1 MYKIKDIANIT
12 GIQPQTLRVW
22 EKRYGLLIP
31 DRTDTKI
38 RYYSEKDLLKL
49 LNISLLQEK
58 GWKISKI
65 AELTDQEVQREIANL
80 HLQEDQENVIVQLLI
95 KALCTMDAALFLRVS
110 SSCIEKEGLQ
120 FTYMHYFIPFFE
132 RIGIM
137 WLANTINPAQE
148 HMISNLIRQKIIA
161 EIDKL
166 PLNVEPPV
174 DFILF
179 CRENEYHE
187 ISLLFYDFVLKSK
200 GFNVAYLG
208 QNVPTSDI
216 IRVAQLTEPKK
227 GLVTSVLN
235 KTDADRVATVFQQ
248 INEATNCPIYVGG
261 GSFSQKKIGQ
271 TPYLLPIEDLM
282 SSRTPVK
289 H

>member
-31 DRTDTKI
+31 ERNNAKI
-38 RYYSEKDLLKL
+38 RYYSESDLLKL
-49 LNISLLQEK
+49 LNISLLQEN

-65 AELTDQEVQREIANL
+65 AQLSELDIQKEITSLNVN
-80 HLQEDQENVIVQLLI
+80 QNQENVIIQLLI
-95 KALCTMDAALFLRVS
+95 KALCTMDTALFLSVS
-110 SSCIEKEGLQ
+110 NSCIQKEGLK
-120 FTYMHYFIPFFE
+120 FTFLNYFIPFFD
-132 RIGIM
+132 RIGIL
-137 WLANTINPAQE
+137 WQANTINPAQE

-174 DFILF
+174 DFVLF

-200 GFNVAYLG
+200 GYNVIYLG
-208 QNVPTSDI
+208 QNVPTLDI
-216 IRVAQLTEPKK
+216 IRVVQLVEPKV

-235 KTDADRVATVFQQ
+235 KMDADRVYSIMKEIHV
-248 INEATNCPIYVGG
+248 ATNCPIYIGG
-261 GSFSQKKIGQ
+261 GSFSQDKIEQ
-271 TPYLLPIEDLM
+271 TPFLHTIEKLIDY
-282 SSRTPVK
+282 
-289 H
+289 